1 MIPCSWPCKT
11 LLRQER
17 AINTSLLHLHHLPT
31 CYLSTAST
39 ISFWSCT
46 AILIDMSIGDRVG
59 HYTNLDSFR
68 DILYFSSLAAL
79 PGCLAILS
87 HSCASLFQN
96 LYLPPTL
103 KISISFF
110 MQRNSSLLSLW
121 GLNSSWGR

>member
-17 AINTSLLHLHHLPT
+17 AINASLLYLHHLPT

-46 AILIDMSIGDRVG
+46 AILTDMSIGDRVG

-87 HSCASLFQN
+87 HSCTSLFQN